1 MDRPVDRD
9 DAADGWNSV
18 DRRAG
23 CAAARMRP
31 QASRKAPLT
40 AKSFLAV
47 NGAKR
52 RSASSAA
59 AEPHCRKS
67 DPSTPALLK
76 NCALGDCLLE

>member
-1 MDRPVDRD
+1 
-9 DAADGWNSV
+9 
-18 DRRAG
+18 
-23 CAAARMRP
+23 MRP
-31 QASRKAPLT
+31 QATGKATLA

-59 AEPHCRKS
+59 AEPRCRKS

-76 NCALGDCLLE
+76 TCALGDCPLKQKRNQR